1 MPKKSTRK
9 RLTQR
14 KRVNCTPKRRCT
26 KGVEGMAEIIVNN
39 ARQIGLNVHADT
51 ATPGDGNCFYHAIL
65 QQLQR
70 SEIVIDQHS
79 PHLNL
84 DPLPTHLELRV
95 AICEYVQHHQNDIAY
110 IQQYRTLYN
119 NVLYEEYNLTW
130 ENFIN
135 EQSRNG
141 VYVTELFI
149 KTTAVLVGLNIH
161 ITSEYCTQQHPY
173 NIVTST
179 WNNEETHNNVNS
191 ILIGNISGVH
201 FQSLIPC
208 DTGINYL
215 SIEIESQEEQTSNRH
230 QMVYVKNHIINPKPM
245 HKNLHVSLCHKYQI
259 LNRQSDILHKP

>member
-1 MPKKSTRK
+1 
-9 RLTQR
+9 
-14 KRVNCTPKRRCT
+14 
-26 KGVEGMAEIIVNN
+26 MAEVIVNN
-39 ARQIGLNVHADT
+39 ARHIGLNIDADT
-51 ATPGDGNCFYHAIL
+51 ATPGDEYCFYHVIL

-79 PHLNL
+79 SHLNL
-84 DPLPTHLELRV
+84 D

-135 EQSRNG
+135 KQSRNG

-230 QMVYVKNHIINPKPM
+230 QMVLREKSHNQSKTNAQEPPCINVPQIYQ
-245 HKNLHVSLCHKYQI
+245 NLT
-259 LNRQSDILHKP
+259 LNRQSDMLHEP

>member
-1 MPKKSTRK
+1 MPPTRK
-9 RLTQR
+9 RFYIQR

-79 PHLNL
+79 SHLNL

-110 IQQYRTLYN
+110 IQEYRTLYN
-119 NVLYEEYNLTW
+119 NVLYDKYNMTW
-130 ENFIN
+130 ENSIN
-135 EQSRNG
+135 EQSHNG

-149 KTTAVLVGLNIH
+149 KTTAMLL
-161 ITSEYCTQQHPY
+161 
-173 NIVTST
+173 
-179 WNNEETHNNVNS
+179 
-191 ILIGNISGVH
+191 
-201 FQSLIPC
+201 
-208 DTGINYL
+208 D
-215 SIEIESQEEQTSNRH
+215 
-230 QMVYVKNHIINPKPM
+230 
-245 HKNLHVSLCHKYQI
+245 
-259 LNRQSDILHKP
+259 